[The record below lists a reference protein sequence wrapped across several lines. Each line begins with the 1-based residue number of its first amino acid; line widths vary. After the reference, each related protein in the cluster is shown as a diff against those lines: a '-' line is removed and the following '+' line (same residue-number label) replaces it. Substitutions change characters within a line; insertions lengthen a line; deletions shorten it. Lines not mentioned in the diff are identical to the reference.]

1 VISRL
6 IGAAFEEAAKLKQSF
21 VGPDEILLVL
31 VREGAETKAASAL
44 RASGLT
50 YEATS

>member
-6 IGAAFEEAAKLKQSF
+6 IGAAFEEAVTLKRGS

-31 VREGAETKAASAL
+31 VIEQQPS
-44 RASGLT
+44 S
-50 YEATS
+50 